1 MNNHIYSC
9 SALLNI
15 FYEWSR
21 DACVHFV
28 ISLPFVYNRIAN
40 VLSLLIGL
48 AMKYYRNE
56 RKSQRQLTNFYLKDF
71 PQFGWSA
78 DCASSASFTLFWCLN
93 WKTGWMYFSLV
104 LAFCRQNDAD
114 KVSSTSKRV
123 IDRLLFSR
131 LSVFLPNILTVSSKY
146 YEFCRPKQNQFQL

>member
-1 MNNHIYSC
+1 MQINLFVSTESVRSHTPVRSFVRSFCFGIFILFAALFVRFSSFACGLVLFYFGVVLIGDFVNIHTQPRIYTANNRIYSC

-56 RKSQRQLTNFYLKDF
+56 RKSQR
-71 PQFGWSA
+71 S
-78 DCASSASFTLFWCLN
+78 
-93 WKTGWMYFSLV
+93 
-104 LAFCRQNDAD
+104 
-114 KVSSTSKRV
+114 
-123 IDRLLFSR
+123 
-131 LSVFLPNILTVSSKY
+131 
-146 YEFCRPKQNQFQL
+146 